1 MATLPQPGDP
11 SAIWILD
18 LSSWTRGIFEVQ
30 KKTAAT
36 GADHEHRVVASTMAR
51 LRALFVEHNPARFVV
66 AADHRSRPWQA
77 DLWPSYK
84 AGREDP
90 GPSYWA
96 QMDLVIEALD
106 LHRIP
111 VLSAEGF
118 QADDVISAVVA
129 RARRAG
135 LRVVIVGRDH
145 DLYQLLEEDGDAVA
159 IWDGYQGPIVGAA
172 EVRARYFG
180 IGPKLLPSLMA
191 LAGDKD
197 EAPGVP
203 GIGEKTAAELLL
215 TWGSL
220 EEVLTRWQWAKKSN
234 VRNALRL
241 HAEQARLSLELVGL
255 RRDAPLGA
263 FTLDDAIV
271 AWSPADAESIRAWG
285 RDLGIG
291 LMSQVDWK
299 RALVA
304 RGELVEETDL
314 QEVDDARDPLLQTS
328 KHIER
333 SFAAGRCPLC
343 EGLLGPGLCERVGAE
358 LVCRGRR
365 RVDQIGAASAD
376 RRPPGGEESAGE
388 GDPGG
393 RDLED
398 EEPEVSTYPFD
409 PLPPELQDDDIPF

>member
-1 MATLPQPGDP
+1 MATLPRPGDP

-30 KKTAAT
+30 KKT
-36 GADHEHRVVASTMAR
+36 GAPGAVEEDHRVVSSTMAR
-51 LRALFVEHNPARFVV
+51 LRALLVEHNPARLVV

-77 DLWPSYK
+77 ELWPSYK
-84 AGREDP
+84 ASREDP
-90 GPSYWA
+90 GPRYWE
-96 QMDLVIEALD
+96 QMDLVAQALS

-129 RARRAG
+129 RARRARPR
-135 LRVVIVGRDH
+135 LRVVIIGRDH
-145 DLYQLLEEDGDAVA
+145 DLYQLLEEDGDEVV

-172 EVRARYFG
+172 EVRARYHG

-220 EEVLTRWQWAKKSN
+220 DEVLTRWQWAKKAN

-241 HAEQARLSLELVGL
+241 HPEQARLSLELVGL

-271 AWSPADAESIRAWG
+271 AWSPADAEGIRAWG
-285 RDLGIG
+285 REMGIG
-291 LMSQVDWK
+291 LMSQVGWK
-299 RALVA
+299 RALVP
-304 RGELVEETDL
+304 RGEHVDETEL
-314 QEVDDARDPLLQTS
+314 QAVDESRDPLLQTS
-328 KHIER
+328 QHVER
-333 SFAAGRCPLC
+333 SIAAGRCPLC
-343 EGLLGPGLCERVGAE
+343 EGPLDPGFCERAGAE

-365 RVDQIGAASAD
+365 RVD
-376 RRPPGGEESAGE
+376 
-388 GDPGG
+388 
-393 RDLED
+393 
-398 EEPEVSTYPFD
+398 
-409 PLPPELQDDDIPF
+409 DDIPF